1 MEANINC
8 DMGETS
14 KFSSAEND
22 PDLLEIINTA
32 NIACGYHA
40 GDEETMRKTIVLAK
54 KNGVSVGAHP
64 SFNDPDNFGRSRIT
78 LGKKEVHKLILDQIE
93 IITKIANEENYPITH
108 VKPHGALSNMACED
122 YDLAYSIG
130 EAIKTFDKNLIYMC
144 NANTQMDKAGYALG
158 LKVAKEIFADRN
170 YNDDGTLVSRKLDHA
185 FVTDPQES
193 LDNILTMLNEKVI
206 KCYSGK
212 KIPCDIHTICIHSD
226 GPTAVA
232 IAKELKQGLVQS
244 GVKLKPL
251 DLLVQ

>member
-130 EAIKTFDKNLIYMC
+130 EAIKVFDKNLIYMC
-144 NANTQMDKAGYALG
+144 NANTQMDKAGDALG

-170 YNDDGTLVSRKLDHA
+170 YNDDGTLVSRKLGHA

-193 LDNILTMLNEKVI
+193 LQNILTMLNEKVI
-206 KCYSGK
+206 KCHSGK

-232 IAKELKQGLVQS
+232 IAKQLKQGLVQA